1 MKYKLKRIDK
11 YIIKQFLGT
20 YVFAIILIIS
30 ISVVFDINEKIDKFL
45 QPNVPLK
52 AIVMDYYMNFVP
64 YFANLFSPLFT
75 FIAVIFFTSKLADNS
90 EIIAMLASGMS
101 FRRLMMPYAV
111 SAAIIAIVTFTLNSF
126 IIPPANLFSPLFTFI
141 AVIFFT
147 SKLADNSE
155 IIAMLASGMS
165 FRRLMMPYAV
175 SAAIIAIVTFTLNSF
190 IIPPA
195 NNTRIDFQNKFIKNK
210 EMTYAK
216 NVQLEVEPGVFAY
229 FDRYEARSNMGYR
242 FSLEHFKDKKLIS
255 RLTANSIKY
264 DSLYTWTVIDYMIR
278 DFKGMKETIRSGSRQ
293 DTTLTIVP
301 SDFLI
306 SVNDCETMTTPE
318 LNVYINRQK
327 KRGIGNIQTFQIEY
341 HKRFATVM
349 AAFILTTIGAALS
362 SRKIK
367 GGMGLNIGIGLAL
380 SFSYILFMTVTSTFA
395 INGYV
400 SPMVAAWIPNVI
412 YTVIAIFLYRRAP
425 R

>member
-1 MKYKLKRIDK
+1 MKFKLKRIDR

-20 YVFAIILIIS
+20 YVFAIALIIS

-45 QPNVPLK
+45 NPDVPLK
-52 AIVMDYYMNFVP
+52 AIIVDYYLNFIP

-75 FIAVIFFTSKLADNS
+75 FIAVIFFTSKLADRS

-101 FRRLMMPYAV
+101 FRRLMLPYAV
-111 SAAIIAIVTFTLNSF
+111 SATIIAIVTFILNAY
-126 IIPPANLFSPLFTFI
+126 IIPPAN
-141 AVIFFT
+141 
-147 SKLADNSE
+147 E
-155 IIAMLASGMS
+155 
-165 FRRLMMPYAV
+165 
-175 SAAIIAIVTFTLNSF
+175 
-190 IIPPA
+190 
-195 NNTRIDFQNKFIKNK
+195 TRIDFQNKYIRNKKVDYVKN
-210 EMTYAK
+210 A
-216 NVQLEVEPGVFAY
+216 QLEIEPGIIAY
-229 FDRYEARSNMGYR
+229 FDSYDARSNMGYR
-242 FSLEHFKDKKLIS
+242 FSLEHFEDKKLIS
-255 RLTANSIKY
+255 RLTAKSIKY
-264 DSLYTWTVIDYMIR
+264 DSLYQWTVMREHIT
-278 DFKGMKETIRSGSRQ
+278 EGSRK

-318 LNVYINRQK
+318 LNTYINRQK

-341 HKRFATVM
+341 HKRFATIM
-349 AAFILTTIGAALS
+349 AAFILTSIGASLS

-367 GGMGLNIGIGLAL
+367 GGMGMNIGIGLAL

-400 SPMVAAWIPNVI
+400 SPAVAAWIPNIV
-412 YTVIAIFLYRRAP
+412 YTFIAIFLYQKAP

>member
-1 MKYKLKRIDK
+1 MKFKLKRIDW

-20 YVFAIILIIS
+20 YVFAIALIIS

-45 QPNVPLK
+45 NPDVPLK
-52 AIVMDYYMNFVP
+52 AIIVDYYLNFIP

-75 FIAVIFFTSKLADNS
+75 FIAVIFFTSKLADRS

-101 FRRLMMPYAV
+101 FRRLMLPYAV
-111 SAAIIAIVTFTLNSF
+111 SATIIAIVTFILNAY
-126 IIPPANLFSPLFTFI
+126 IIPPAN
-141 AVIFFT
+141 
-147 SKLADNSE
+147 E
-155 IIAMLASGMS
+155 
-165 FRRLMMPYAV
+165 
-175 SAAIIAIVTFTLNSF
+175 
-190 IIPPA
+190 
-195 NNTRIDFQNKFIKNK
+195 TRIDFQNKYI
-210 EMTYAK
+210 
-216 NVQLEVEPGVFAY
+216 
-229 FDRYEARSNMGYR
+229 
-242 FSLEHFKDKKLIS
+242 
-255 RLTANSIKY
+255 
-264 DSLYTWTVIDYMIR
+264 LYQWTVIDYMIR
-278 DFKGMKETIRSGSRQ
+278 DFDGMREHISQGSRK

-318 LNVYINRQK
+318 LNTYINRQK

-341 HKRFATVM
+341 HKRFATIM
-349 AAFILTTIGAALS
+349 AAFILTSIGASLS

-367 GGMGLNIGIGLAL
+367 GGMGMNIGIGLAL

-400 SPMVAAWIPNVI
+400 SPAVAAWIPNIV
-412 YTVIAIFLYRRAP
+412 YTFIAIFLYQKAP

>member
-1 MKYKLKRIDK
+1 MKFKLKRIDW

-20 YVFAIILIIS
+20 YVFAIALIIS

-45 QPNVPLK
+45 NPDVPLK
-52 AIVMDYYMNFVP
+52 AIIVDYYLTFIP

-75 FIAVIFFTSKLADNS
+75 LIFFTSKLADRS

-101 FRRLMMPYAV
+101 FRRLMLPYAV
-111 SAAIIAIVTFTLNSF
+111 SATIIAIVTFILNAY
-126 IIPPANLFSPLFTFI
+126 IIPPAN
-141 AVIFFT
+141 
-147 SKLADNSE
+147 E
-155 IIAMLASGMS
+155 
-165 FRRLMMPYAV
+165 
-175 SAAIIAIVTFTLNSF
+175 
-190 IIPPA
+190 
-195 NNTRIDFQNKFIKNK
+195 TRIDFQNKYIRNKKVDYVKN
-210 EMTYAK
+210 A
-216 NVQLEVEPGVFAY
+216 QLEIEPGIIAY
-229 FDRYEARSNMGYR
+229 FDSYDARSNMGYR
-242 FSLEHFKDKKLIS
+242 FSLEHFEDKKLIS
-255 RLTANSIKY
+255 RLTAKSIKY
-264 DSLYTWTVIDYMIR
+264 DSLYQWTVIDYMIR
-278 DFKGMKETIRSGSRQ
+278 DFDGMREHIFQGSRK

-318 LNVYINRQK
+318 LNTYINRQK

-341 HKRFATVM
+341 HKRFATIM
-349 AAFILTTIGAALS
+349 AAFILTSIGASLS

-367 GGMGLNIGIGLAL
+367 GGMGMNIGIGLAL

-400 SPMVAAWIPNVI
+400 SPAVAAWIPNIV
-412 YTVIAIFLYRRAP
+412 YTFIAIFLYQKAP

>member
-1 MKYKLKRIDK
+1 MKFKLKRIDW

-20 YVFAIILIIS
+20 YVFAIALIIS

-45 QPNVPLK
+45 NPDVPLK
-52 AIVMDYYMNFVP
+52 AIIVDYYLNFIP

-75 FIAVIFFTSKLADNS
+75 FIAVIFFTSKLADRS

-101 FRRLMMPYAV
+101 FRRLMLPYAV
-111 SAAIIAIVTFTLNSF
+111 SATIIAIVTFILNAY
-126 IIPPANLFSPLFTFI
+126 IIPPAN
-141 AVIFFT
+141 
-147 SKLADNSE
+147 E
-155 IIAMLASGMS
+155 
-165 FRRLMMPYAV
+165 
-175 SAAIIAIVTFTLNSF
+175 
-190 IIPPA
+190 
-195 NNTRIDFQNKFIKNK
+195 TRIDFQNKYIRNKKVDYVKN
-210 EMTYAK
+210 A
-216 NVQLEVEPGVFAY
+216 QLEIEPGIIAY
-229 FDRYEARSNMGYR
+229 FDSYDARSNMGYR
-242 FSLEHFKDKKLIS
+242 FSLEHFEDKKLIS
-255 RLTANSIKY
+255 RLTAKSIKY
-264 DSLYTWTVIDYMIR
+264 DSLYQWTVI
-278 DFKGMKETIRSGSRQ
+278 SQGSRK

-318 LNVYINRQK
+318 LNTYINRQK

-341 HKRFATVM
+341 HKRFATIM
-349 AAFILTTIGAALS
+349 AAFILTSIGASLS

-367 GGMGLNIGIGLAL
+367 GGMGMNIGIGLAL

-400 SPMVAAWIPNVI
+400 SPAVAAWIPNIV
-412 YTVIAIFLYRRAP
+412 YTFIAIFLYQKAP